1 MNNPNINDMSDNKVD
16 FTGFFQTKLRK
27 DLISD
32 VETVDGLLKS
42 RKLNDSV
49 KKVVEENKE
58 DILFRFKGSFI
69 VGSNF
74 LIGTSTKEGGRKID
88 FSQLSNITY
97 KDGGIF
103 GVSGYFINDKHF
115 DNYIENPSSGKR
127 LFKLF
132 KEYINQSIFSEVNNN
147 ETGKID
153 NTFNQELENSDR
165 SVFESGTKEN
175 PIVVEDVKNNSDKEN
190 TNSKIHFL
198 TDKKLSG
205 DLQNIFHRD
214 GTEILQS
221 LEEKLNSLGGII
233 KHPDYWVDYKL
244 NWKNRI
250 ISFNDQKYLLNT
262 YPQIQVVYRKDG
274 VTPSSVIVQVLIIL
288 GRKKSIRLDYYP
300 FCNTSDDYSSII
312 KIDERISFY
321 SLSELI
327 RNIRRLDSKVEI
339 DVHLLKSINRV
350 FEDVISIYTLEVK
363 EIQNNNNEK
372 VNEYDV
378 DNNGVVDILETGD
391 DFMKLVEKKQ
401 PEIIKIDQSM
411 IHKFIRLNNFLEL
424 YRTEISSLFDSI
436 RNEHN
441 SEIDRQDYLKLMEQW
456 VNEYKE
462 LLLHSLSMVVS
473 LTDGQNL
480 LTYYKIYEVFDKM
493 NVFNSNW
500 ENELSSKLDSID
512 NRLQN
517 MIESNNRI
525 SQQIR
530 SLTYITQSSF
540 ENLGNNISRE
550 LKSIDSSIKFNNLLN
565 TVQTYQMYKINK
577 NTKSLR
583 G

>member
-1 MNNPNINDMSDNKVD
+1 MSDNKVD
-16 FTGFFQTKLRK
+16 FSGFFQTKLRK

-42 RKLNDSV
+42 RKLDDSV
-49 KKVVEENKE
+49 KKIVEENKK

-88 FSQLSNITY
+88 FSQISNITY

-103 GVSGYFINDKHF
+103 GVSGYFLNDKHF

-132 KEYINQSIFSEVNNN
+132 KEYINQSIISEVDNN

-175 PIVVEDVKNNSDKEN
+175 PLVVEDVKNNSDKEN
-190 TNSKIHFL
+190 TNSKIHYL
-198 TDKKLSG
+198 TDKKISG

-214 GTEILQS
+214 GTEIVQS

-339 DVHLLKSINRV
+339 DVQLLKSINRV
-350 FEDVISIYTLEVK
+350 FDDIISKYTQEVK
-363 EIQNNNNEK
+363 EIQNYNNEK

-436 RNEHN
+436 RNELD

-462 LLLHSLSMVVS
+462 LLLHSLSMLVS

-480 LTYYKIYEVFDKM
+480 VTYYKIYEVFDKM

-512 NRLQN
+512 NRLKN

-540 ENLGNNISRE
+540 ENLGNNISKE

>member
-1 MNNPNINDMSDNKVD
+1 MSDNKVD

-32 VETVDGLLKS
+32 IETVDGLLKS

-49 KKVVEENKE
+49 KKIVEENKE

-74 LIGTSTKEGGRKID
+74 LIGTSKKEGGSKID

-132 KEYINQSIFSEVNNN
+132 KEYINQSIFSEVDNN

-175 PIVVEDVKNNSDKEN
+175 PLVVEDVKNNSDKEN
-190 TNSKIHFL
+190 TNSKIHYL
-198 TDKKLSG
+198 TDKKISG

-339 DVHLLKSINRV
+339 DVQLLKSINRV
-350 FEDVISIYTLEVK
+350 FDDIISKYTQEVK
-363 EIQNNNNEK
+363 EIQNYNNEK

-436 RNEHN
+436 RNELD

-462 LLLHSLSMVVS
+462 LLLHSLSMLVS

-480 LTYYKIYEVFDKM
+480 VTYYKIYEVFDKM

-512 NRLQN
+512 NRLKN

-540 ENLGNNISRE
+540 ENLGNNISKE

>member
-1 MNNPNINDMSDNKVD
+1 MSDNKVD

-49 KKVVEENKE
+49 KKIVEENKE

-74 LIGTSTKEGGRKID
+74 LIGTSQKEGGRKVD

-132 KEYINQSIFSEVNNN
+132 KEYINQSIFSEVDNN
-147 ETGKID
+147 ETGKND
-153 NTFNQELENSDR
+153 NTFNQEFENSDR

-175 PIVVEDVKNNSDKEN
+175 PFIVKDVKNNSDKEN
-190 TNSKIHFL
+190 INSKNDFL
-198 TDKKLSG
+198 TDQQISK

-214 GTEILQS
+214 GEDILQS
-221 LEEKLNSLGGII
+221 LEEKLKSLGGVI

-244 NWKNRI
+244 NWINRI

-274 VTPSSVIVQVLIIL
+274 VDPSSVIVQVLIIL

-312 KIDERISFY
+312 KIDKRISFY
-321 SLSELI
+321 SWSELI

-339 DVHLLKSINRV
+339 DVQLLKSINRV
-350 FEDVISIYTLEVK
+350 FDDVISKYTLEVK

-372 VNEYDV
+372 VNEYDI

-424 YRTEISSLFDSI
+424 YRNEISSLFDSI
-436 RNEHN
+436 RNELD

-462 LLLHSLSMVVS
+462 LLLHSISMLVS

-480 LTYYKIYEVFDKM
+480 VTYYKIYEVFDKM

-512 NRLQN
+512 NRLKN

-565 TVQTYQMYKINK
+565 TVQTYQMYKINQ